1 MNEKADPGI
10 TGSAYRWD
18 FMTEILNGLLNL
30 PGLNAGGTNPH
41 APYAAIVVDTNALQ
55 VGVPAPFGH
64 IVCVALVM
72 PDHGPL
78 ATNIAFF

>member
-1 MNEKADPGI
+1 MKKPTLVLQDRHIAGI
-10 TGSAYRWD
+10 
-18 FMTEILNGLLNL
+18 FMTEILNGFLNL

-78 ATNIAFF
+78 ATNIAFS